1 MALDPPRDSRRAWQ
15 VFLDS
20 NVIIA
25 GLISSTGASAAIRN
39 LGEAG
44 HIRIVISQH
53 VLTEMDRVIQT
64 KFSDRFPHLIDQ
76 FRTFMQNVAPFLTED
91 PTPARVREAGAV
103 ITDPAD
109 APILAAAKLASV
121 DYLVTLDVRHFHTP
135 RVRAY
140 LPIPILTPA
149 EFLAAF
155 RDFLENL

>member
-1 MALDPPRDSRRAWQ
+1 MASDSPRAFRQAWR

-44 HIRIVISQH
+44 EIRIVISPY
-53 VLTEMDRVIQT
+53 VLVEIDRVIQA
-64 KFSDRFPHLIDQ
+64 KFSAQFPHLIGQ
-76 FRTFMQNVAPFLTED
+76 YRAFIQNAAPLLAND
-91 PTPARVREAGAV
+91 PPAAQVRKAKTV
-103 ITDPAD
+103 IDPGD
-109 APILAAAKLASV
+109 APILAAARLAQA
-121 DYLVTLDVRHFHTP
+121 DYLVTLDIRHFHTP

-149 EFLAAF
+149 GFLTTF
-155 RDFLENL
+155 RNFLENF

>member
-1 MALDPPRDSRRAWQ
+1 MASDPPPASRRVWQ

-25 GLISSTGASAAIRN
+25 GLISSTGASDAIRN

-44 HIRIVISQH
+44 DIKIVLSEY
-53 VLTEMDRVIQT
+53 VLVEIDRVIQA
-64 KFSDRFPHLIDQ
+64 KFSDPFPHLIDQ
-76 FRTFMQNVAPFLTED
+76 FRAFIQSASPLLLENP
-91 PTPARVREAGAV
+91 PAAKIREAAAIIDLG
-103 ITDPAD
+103 D

-135 RVRAY
+135 RARAY

-149 EFLAAF
+149 EFLTVF
-155 RDFLENL
+155 RNFLENL

>member
-1 MALDPPRDSRRAWQ
+1 MAVDPPWGSRRAWL

-39 LGEAG
+39 LGETG

-53 VLTEMDRVIQT
+53 VLTEIDRVIQT

-76 FRTFMQNVAPFLTED
+76 FRAFMQNAAPLLTEN
-91 PTPARVREAGAV
+91 PPAARVRQAEAA
-103 ITDPAD
+103 ITDPGD
-109 APILAAAKLASV
+109 APILAAAKSAQV

-135 RVRAY
+135 RVRAH

-149 EFLAAF
+149 EFLAVF